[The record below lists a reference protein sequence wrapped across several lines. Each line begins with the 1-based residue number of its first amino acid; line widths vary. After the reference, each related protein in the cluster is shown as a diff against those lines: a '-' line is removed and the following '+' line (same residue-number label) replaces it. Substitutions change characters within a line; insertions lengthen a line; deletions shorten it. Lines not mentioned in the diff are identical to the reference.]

1 MYFYVVSKQELQK
14 EYQVVQTENSALKTE
29 VIILKE
35 ENAQLKKMIFAA
47 KRERFI
53 SNQNPMQSSLF
64 DLDQSSEQ
72 NEEVVEEKIVK
83 KKKKAPRK
91 KVQRNR
97 FPESMERK
105 TTTIQPPNVEV
116 EQLTEIGKEVTELLA
131 YRPASLYVKQ
141 IIRPRYVDGTDQD
154 KGVFQAAI
162 PPRIVAKGMV
172 DESLLAEIVSE
183 KIQFH
188 TPVHRFSKKLKQAGV
203 DFISENN
210 LYNWFHT
217 AAACLVPIYDLLIA
231 DILGQDYIQGD
242 ETRMQVLKKNKPGS
256 SHRGQMWAF
265 MSPTLKAVAFNY
277 EPTRSG
283 KSANVI
289 LDNFAGI
296 LQVDGYSVYETI
308 GKRKDIS
315 LTYCM
320 AHSRRKFY
328 DAKDNAPDIANYV
341 LAKIQLLY
349 ALEEHC
355 RKENFN
361 FKQRYYIR
369 QEKAI
374 PILKELEKYLLK
386 KTADR
391 TILPKSLIRKAI
403 DYALPRWKGLSAYA
417 HNGELE
423 IDNNLVENT
432 IRPIALGR
440 KNYMFAGSDEG
451 AQHLALLYS
460 IVGTCLKNNINVYS
474 YLHWILKKVA
484 AYKITPEAVDWLPH
498 RIKPEILEEFERKME
513 EEK

>member
-1 MYFYVVSKQELQK
+1 MSKKELQK
-14 EYQVVQTENSALKTE
+14 EYQVVQQENSELKTE
-29 VIILKE
+29 VIVLKE
-35 ENAQLKKMIFAA
+35 EIGQLKKMIFGA

-53 SNQNPMQSSLF
+53 SDQNPMQSSLF
-64 DLDQSSEQ
+64 DLEEVPEES
-72 NEEVVEEKIVK
+72 EEVVEEKITK
-83 KKKKAPRK
+83 KKKKISGK
-91 KVQRNR
+91 KIERNR
-97 FPESMERK
+97 FPQNMERQAIVI
-105 TTTIQPPNVEV
+105 TPSGLEL
-116 EQLTEIGKEVTELLA
+116 EGLTKIGEDVTELLA
-131 YRPASLYVKQ
+131 YRPASLFVKQ
-141 IIRPRYVDGTDQD
+141 ITRPRYVDKKNED
-154 KGVFQAAI
+154 KGVLQSLI

-203 DFISENN
+203 GFISENN

-217 AAACLVPIYDLLIA
+217 AAASLIPIYNLLTE
-231 DILGQDYIQGD
+231 DILNQRYVQGD

-289 LDNFAGI
+289 FDNFSGI
-296 LQVDGYSVYETI
+296 LQVDGYTVYEAI
-308 GKRKDIS
+308 GKRKDIT

-328 DAKDNAPDIANYV
+328 DAKDNAPEVANYV
-341 LAKIQLLY
+341 LEKVQFLY

-361 FKQRYYIR
+361 FQQRLYIR
-369 QEKAI
+369 QEKSI
-374 PILKELEKYLLK
+374 PILKELEEYLLE

-417 HNGELE
+417 HDGELE

-451 AQHLALLYS
+451 AQHLAVLYS

-474 YLHWILKKVA
+474 YLHWLLKKVA
-484 AYKITPEAVDWLPH
+484 AHKVTPEAVDWLPH
-498 RIKPEILEEFERKME
+498 RIDSEVLANFERALEEET
-513 EEK
+513 